1 MLCSSKLIP
10 RPSTNS
16 TRLTHLE
23 CTALRQT
30 LVFVAVIMT
39 AGALSLY
46 HTICGNFKEDIC
58 LTVLH
63 YIVKLAMYGIV
74 AYGFLYSMV
83 NYGQ

>member
-1 MLCSSKLIP
+1 
-10 RPSTNS
+10 
-16 TRLTHLE
+16 
-23 CTALRQT
+23 
-30 LVFVAVIMT
+30 MT